1 MTIHVHSLVNTIFV
15 YVDGDLGKAVSVK
28 VTTSNVRIKLVD
40 DGTILYDF
48 PVLRISYVGLDERH
62 KQAVSFVAKEGEVS
76 SNVLLTI

>member
-1 MTIHVHSLVNTIFV
+1 MLNTISV
-15 YVDGDLGKAVSVK
+15 YIDGDLGKAVSVK

-48 PVLRISYVGLDERH
+48 PVLRISYVGLDGRH
-62 KQAVSFVAKEGEVS
+62 KQAVSFVAKEGELS

>member
-1 MTIHVHSLVNTIFV
+1 MTIHIHFLVNTISTCL
-15 YVDGDLGKAVSVK
+15 DGDLGKAVSVK

-62 KQAVSFVAKEGEVS
+62 KQAVSFVAKEGKIS
-76 SNVLLTI
+76 SSVLLTI